1 NDLGGRADDD
11 QWEMSTARRYQRL
24 IAGGEATEGDQMGT
38 QGEAGREFWRGV
50 LVAGGSTTISEWTL
64 EPEPGVAEH
73 TETVPQH
80 LVTALGERADEVGVP
95 PRAVLLAA
103 HAVVLSALSAEKD
116 VVTGYLTD
124 GAAGGAAGGGCVLPC
139 RLSTEA
145 VSWRALLVAA
155 HRVEST
161 LLAHRDFPVEQL
173 RRELSLAGPSSQ
185 VEFGSSSGAD
195 LAEGAVLRVGFAST
209 PERPGAPDGPDAD
222 DSELQLRL
230 RYRTDHLDAGC
241 AARIAGYHRRA
252 LELVVA
258 DLDADH
264 GRQSLLSAEELDF
277 QIEVLAGPRRDL
289 GDKRFHELFEERVAR
304 HPEAVAGV

>member
-1 NDLGGRADDD
+1 MNVQD
-11 QWEMSTARRYQRL
+11 M
-24 IAGGEATEGDQMGT
+24 
-38 QGEAGREFWRGV
+38 AGREFWRGV
-50 LVAGGSTTISEWTL
+50 LVAGGSTTIPEWTL
-64 EPEPGVAEH
+64 EPEPGIAEH

-103 HAVVLSALSAEKD
+103 HAVVLSALSGEKD

-124 GAAGGAAGGGCVLPC
+124 GAAGGASVLPC

-145 VSWRALLVAA
+145 VSWRGLLVAA

-173 RRELSLAGPSSQ
+173 RRELSLAGSSSQ

-230 RYRTDHLDAGC
+230 RYRTDHLDGGC

-277 QIEVLAGPRRDL
+277 QIEGLAGPRRDL

-304 HPEAVAGV
+304 HPDAVAGVHGDTEWTYAELNARANR